1 MLIRLL
7 KIDWPVGFASAAEDA
22 AAADAQSE
30 GEGEYLL
37 SGH

>member
-7 KIDWPVGFASAAEDA
+7 KIDWPVGFAA
-22 AAADAQSE
+22 AAAAE
-30 GEGEYLL
+30 GEEYLL